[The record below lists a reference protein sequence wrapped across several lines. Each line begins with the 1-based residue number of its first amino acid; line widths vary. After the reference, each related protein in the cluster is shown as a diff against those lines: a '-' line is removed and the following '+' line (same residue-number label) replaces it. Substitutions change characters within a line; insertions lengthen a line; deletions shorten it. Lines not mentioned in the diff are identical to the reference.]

1 MIGVDADQDWINPGF
16 VIASMMKRVDKGV
29 YYATKLVVNDK
40 FKSAVTD
47 NNGVITLGIGTKV
60 AGEVMEGISLS
71 SLTELDEFIKMG
83 QDAEASTG
91 KQVLPMSPDSIK
103 SAVKS
108 MRDAQPSWVWDA
120 VNELQT
126 KISNGTVTV
135 PLVMTQDAVDQ
146 WRGILG

>member
-1 MIGVDADQDWINPGF
+1 
-16 VIASMMKRVDKGV
+16 
-29 YYATKLVVNDK
+29 
-40 FKSAVTD
+40 
-47 NNGVITLGIGTKV
+47 
-60 AGEVMEGISLS
+60 
-71 SLTELDEFIKMG
+71 
-83 QDAEASTG
+83 
-91 KQVLPMSPDSIK
+91 MSPDSIK